1 MAGGSQIIIDDQ
13 GITVKT
19 NGQAVFKAAQHC
31 FQDGEAVLMPHTAL
45 AMHATDYS
53 NQFHYALNMH
63 SAVEAC
69 QQQAWSSYVLDRQ
82 SGQLMASGHTQTA
95 QGIST
100 HRVYSESSQAI
111 MGVLCFSDR
120 LNVQQQSPQ
129 QEQQPENQPEQQPKT
144 QQAPH
149 QDQQSEHQSEQQKT
163 FMHEDPLL
171 FEALYPDL
179 DLSSDG

>member
-13 GITVKT
+13 GITFKT
-19 NGQAVFKAAQHC
+19 NGQTVFKAAQHC

-69 QQQAWSSYVLDRQ
+69 QQQAWSNYVIDRR

-100 HRVYSESSQAI
+100 HRVFSEASQGI

-120 LNVQQQSPQ
+120 LNVQQQSLQ
-129 QEQQPENQPEQQPKT
+129 QAPHQDQQSKT
-144 QQAPH
+144 QQVPH

-179 DLSSDG
+179 DLNSDG

>member
-100 HRVYSESSQAI
+100 HRIYSESSQAI

-120 LNVQQQSPQ
+120 LNVQQQSQ
-129 QEQQPENQPEQQPKT
+129 
-144 QQAPH
+144 QQAPHH

>member
-53 NQFHYALNMH
+53 NQFHYAMNMH

-69 QQQAWSSYVLDRQ
+69 QQQAYSSYVLDRQ

-120 LNVQQQSPQ
+120 LNVQQQSQQQAPQ
-129 QEQQPENQPEQQPKT
+129 QDQQSKT

-149 QDQQSEHQSEQQKT
+149 QDQRSEHQSEQQKT

-179 DLSSDG
+179 DSNSDG